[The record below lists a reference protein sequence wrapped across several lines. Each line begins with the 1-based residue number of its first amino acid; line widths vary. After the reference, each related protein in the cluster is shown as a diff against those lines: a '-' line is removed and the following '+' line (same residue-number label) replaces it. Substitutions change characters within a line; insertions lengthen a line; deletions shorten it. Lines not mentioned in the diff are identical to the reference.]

1 LPRPLLR
8 AGRVLYFARDY
19 DAAARVFTTVLQRL
33 PESVVARFDLA
44 LTLATRGEIAH
55 AHDACDRALAGH
67 EGQALMVAALGNAA
81 RAHGRGREYEA
92 ARRFLGMLTREAPV
106 SPCCFMLLDTAFGDT
121 ERPLEYWDA
130 PDETV
135 GLARYVGLAP
145 VPGSLSMYVDAV
157 GLIAYYGLA
166 PSFQSLEASSQ
177 LRALRVRLVS

>member
-1 LPRPLLR
+1 
-8 AGRVLYFARDY
+8 
-19 DAAARVFTTVLQRL
+19 
-33 PESVVARFDLA
+33 
-44 LTLATRGEIAH
+44 
-55 AHDACDRALAGH
+55 
-67 EGQALMVAALGNAA
+67 
-81 RAHGRGREYEA
+81 
-92 ARRFLGMLTREAPV
+92 
-106 SPCCFMLLDTAFGDT
+106 MLLDTAFGDT